1 MRKKKSAPWDNQTW
15 VKKSTCVNRSNG
27 AKGNIRNIYQAW
39 GYNTRYS
46 PSVRVINAIF
56 TKREGQQKRK
66 KKRSTSSQLDRT
78 RLFNGEFV
86 LRSKELRTTIELF
99 DRNVDVLTS
108 LKYKPLPDWKPVDAH
123 QGLLF
128 GRLCKLEA
136 LEEETT
142 LCRLSKGLF
151 VGLGEQFKATFWAHV
166 TGNGSRLSC
175 FGRTAFNR
183 GCGRLERDERLE
195 LEVW

>member
-1 MRKKKSAPWDNQTW
+1 MRVIYALLTK
-15 VKKSTCVNRSNG
+15 CE
-27 AKGNIRNIYQAW
+27 GNKRDIHQAW
-39 GYNTRYS
+39 GS
-46 PSVRVINAIF
+46 
-56 TKREGQQKRK
+56 TKTK

-86 LRSKELRTTIELF
+86 LRPKELRTTTELF
-99 DRNVDVLTS
+99 DRNVGVLTS
-108 LKYKPLPDWKPVDAH
+108 LKYKPLSDWKPADAH

-128 GRLCKLEA
+128 SLLCKLEA

-151 VGLGEQFKATFWAHV
+151 VGLGEQLKATFCAHV

-195 LEVW
+195 LADW